1 MIVEVLLDSRT
12 TGLVISL
19 EFSRKQEFKF
29 KKIERLIYVRNI
41 DSSFNKEGSI
51 KHTVEINIYYQGHRE
66 RIEID
71 IIGGQK
77 WSVILG
83 MP

>member
-1 MIVEVLLDSRT
+1 MEVLLDSRT